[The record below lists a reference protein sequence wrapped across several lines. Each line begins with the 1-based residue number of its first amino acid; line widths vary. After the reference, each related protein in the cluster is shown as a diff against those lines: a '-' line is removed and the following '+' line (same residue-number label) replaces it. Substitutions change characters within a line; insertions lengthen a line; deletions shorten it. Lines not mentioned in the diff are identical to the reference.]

1 VVDFSRWQGAV
12 AYAARITSGW
22 RRAPHSKEAQM
33 RLRILLPAL
42 ALVAAF
48 VLPSATSARQSRS
61 HEHGHR
67 GSHQILGTWSATVT
81 PDGQPSFQAL
91 LTIHAGGGLTETESD
106 APGTGLGAW
115 EQVGR
120 HSYRFAIETF
130 IFTATGASGGHV
142 IVRGLTTLKDGTLSG
157 RFKFDV
163 YDPSGNVVLS
173 GSGTATATRFQIP
186 AF

>member
-1 VVDFSRWQGAV
+1 
-12 AYAARITSGW
+12 
-22 RRAPHSKEAQM
+22 M
-33 RLRILLPAL
+33 RLRVLLPAL
-42 ALVAAF
+42 ALVAAL

-61 HEHGHR
+61 HEHGQR
-67 GSHQILGTWSATVT
+67 GSQQILGTWSVTAT
-81 PDGQPSFQAL
+81 PDGQPSVQAL

-120 HSYRFAIETF
+120 HRYRFAFETF
-130 IFTATGASGGHV
+130 MFTGTGAPSGHV
-142 IVRGLTTLKDGTLSG
+142 IVRSLTTLKDGILSG
-157 RFKFDV
+157 PYKFDV
-163 YDPSGNVVLS
+163 YDPSGNVVQS